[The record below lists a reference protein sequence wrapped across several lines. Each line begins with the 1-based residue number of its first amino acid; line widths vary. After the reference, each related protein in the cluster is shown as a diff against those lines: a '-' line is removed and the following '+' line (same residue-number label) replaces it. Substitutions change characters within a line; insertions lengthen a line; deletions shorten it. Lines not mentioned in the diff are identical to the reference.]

1 MNREDPQPP
10 QDRQDGTAPAAP
22 RSATGLRRRI
32 LLVLAAM
39 VVFAAVAI
47 PLVNYLERDDT
58 PEIVT
63 YPDAKS
69 EWESVDE
76 SDYDYDI
83 MQDKDYLSLNR
94 VVMYENPTQN
104 FATSLD
110 DSNRG
115 DYGEA
120 VTVLDSMIRYLI
132 QGDADRYNRLFTSAY
147 LGKNGE
153 QARFTMQQLY
163 DIRIIRGDSE
173 QVTENGKS
181 VTYQKFY
188 VEYKIRRNNGTYR
201 RDIGDDESRRQV
213 VVLCNRDDGKM
224 LIDQMYFPRYK
235 A

>member
-1 MNREDPQPP
+1 MPGDGIHRRHARKGGCLYEQEDPQPP

-115 DYGEA
+115 
-120 VTVLDSMIRYLI
+120 T
-132 QGDADRYNRLFTSAY
+132 T
-147 LGKNGE
+147 
-153 QARFTMQQLY
+153 AR
-163 DIRIIRGDSE
+163 R
-173 QVTENGKS
+173 
-181 VTYQKFY
+181 
-188 VEYKIRRNNGTYR
+188 
-201 RDIGDDESRRQV
+201 SR
-213 VVLCNRDDGKM
+213 CWT
-224 LIDQMYFPRYK
+224 